1 MYLKIAAVFGR
12 ADPGPEYLKP
22 QLAEKNLNE
31 DFCFWRIRVK
41 EGMLR
46 RIECRK
52 RGLEHFNSVKSFF
65 SERALTYFLTLR
77 LKKHQVQ

>member
-31 DFCFWRIRVK
+31 DCCFWRIRVK
-41 EGMLR
+41 KGMFR

-52 RGLEHFNSVKSFF
+52 RGLEHFNSQS
-65 SERALTYFLTLR
+65 RAFYLR
-77 LKKHQVQ
+77 GPSLISSL